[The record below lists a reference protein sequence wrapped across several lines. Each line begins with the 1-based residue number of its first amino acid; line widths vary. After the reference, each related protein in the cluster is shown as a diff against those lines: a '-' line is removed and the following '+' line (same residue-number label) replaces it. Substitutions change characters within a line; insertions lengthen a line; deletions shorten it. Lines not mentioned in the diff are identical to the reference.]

1 MESNKQV
8 RTYLCLR
15 KGSYMEDKLYQ
26 VNGCPVMD
34 ALNVIGGK
42 WRIPILWKLANQPLR
57 YNELKRQLT
66 GITNIMLTRSLRELE
81 ENGLVLR
88 TVFEAIPPHVE
99 YALTKE
105 GKQLIPALLIIK
117 DWGISLKKQND

>member
-1 MESNKQV
+1 
-8 RTYLCLR
+8 
-15 KGSYMEDKLYQ
+15 MEDKLYQ